1 MKFECLSLQINQT
14 FFMKSVFLIK
24 GSAMSHQDNGHTS
37 TVTED
42 VVNGTFY
49 LPVILKL
56 LVYE

>member
-42 VVNGTFY
+42 VVNGTLY

-56 LVYE
+56 